1 MNKFGLWDENGVNL
15 VDMQNRLKPLTQV
28 ELELVVDEI
37 SEVLSGAQ
45 LQDILTNDRGM
56 ALVFRGAGSFS
67 LLIDLAP
74 NAPQLLLFE
83 KETPFRKHPKAKP
96 VGLFL
101 NSHAKNLYF
110 KGIEVLQD
118 FGRVVNLYLGNT
130 QSVCELEIRLIP
142 KQANLIVT
150 AAGKQISWEKPMELS
165 PPPHVEQ
172 IPEPRSLDELRQAW
186 KETLQAPQ
194 AGSMD
199 PKVLWQKQR
208 DKNLAKKRKAL
219 PEIQAQVDDPSFS
232 EWISVGEH
240 LKTFGFEGLR
250 IEQRQY
256 VDTEQTVSWNIEQ
269 CFKKAKQIQAKKEG
283 AQRRLE
289 ILQEEI
295 ADLEKAQYSPKALQD
310 KPVDMMKKADAK
322 GRKMNLSSGAIAYC
336 GKSAR
341 DNLALLRQAKA
352 WDYWLH
358 LRDYPGAH
366 AIVHR
371 KREQIISEKEFE
383 QIAQWVAKESL
394 AGKSLSDGQRLDVV
408 IVEARFV
415 RPIKGDKLGRVTYHS
430 EKTLTFTVRQL

>member
-1 MNKFGLWDENGVNL
+1 
-15 VDMQNRLKPLTQV
+15 MQNRLKPLTQV
-28 ELELVVDEI
+28 ELELVIDEI

-45 LQDILTNDRGM
+45 LQDILTNDRGI
-56 ALVFRGAGSFS
+56 ALVFRGAGSLS
-67 LLIDLAP
+67 VVIDLSP

-130 QSVCELEIRLIP
+130 QSVCEIEIRLIP
-142 KQANLIVT
+142 KQANLIVK
-150 AAGKQISWEKPMELS
+150 AAGKQIAWEKPLELS
-165 PPPHVEQ
+165 PRPQLDQ
-172 IPEPRSLDELRQAW
+172 IPDPRSLEDLRQAW
-186 KETLQAPQ
+186 RDTLQAPQ
-194 AGSMD
+194 VGSMD
-199 PKVLWQKQR
+199 PKVLWEKQR
-208 DKNLAKKRKAL
+208 DKNLAKKRKAV
-219 PEIQAQVDDPSFS
+219 PEIQAQVDDQSFVT
-232 EWISVGEH
+232 WTAVGEH
-240 LKTFGFEGLR
+240 LKTFGLDSLPGEYTKFVD
-250 IEQRQY
+250 IEKS
-256 VDTEQTVSWNIEQ
+256 VSWNIEQ

-283 AQRRLE
+283 AQKRLE
-289 ILQEEI
+289 LLQEEI
-295 ADLEKAQYSPKALQD
+295 AALEMARYSPKALLD
-310 KPVDMMKKADAK
+310 KPVDIMRKAEAR
-322 GRKMNLSSGAIAYC
+322 GRKMTLSSGAIAYC

-352 WDYWLH
+352 WDYWIH

-371 KREQIISEKEFE
+371 KREQIISEKEFD
-383 QIAQWVAKESL
+383 QIAQWVARESL
-394 AGKSLSDGQRLDVV
+394 AGKSLSEGQRLDVV

>member
-1 MNKFGLWDENGVNL
+1 MNKFGLWDDNGVNL
-15 VDMQNRLKPLTQV
+15 VSMQNRLKPLTQV
-28 ELELVVDEI
+28 ELELVVEEI

-45 LQDILTNDRGM
+45 LQDILTNDRGL

-67 LLIDLAP
+67 LIADLSP

-101 NSHAKNLYF
+101 NSHAKNLFF

-130 QSVCELEIRLIP
+130 QSVCEIEIRLIP
-142 KQANLIVT
+142 KQANLIVR
-150 AAGKQISWEKPMELS
+150 AGGKQISWEKPLELS
-165 PPPHVEQ
+165 PPPQLEQ
-172 IPEPRSLDELRQAW
+172 IPESRDLEILRQVW
-186 KETLQAPQ
+186 KQTLQAPQ

-199 PKVLWQKQR
+199 PKVLWEKQR

-219 PEIQAQVDDPSFS
+219 PEIQAQVDDQSFAT
-232 EWISVGEH
+232 WLALGEH
-240 LKTFGFEGLR
+240 LKTFGFEAVPVEYSKFL
-250 IEQRQY
+250 
-256 VDTEQTVSWNIEQ
+256 DTEQSVSWNIEQ

-283 AQRRLE
+283 AQKRLE
-289 ILQEEI
+289 LLQEEI
-295 ADLEKAQYSPKALQD
+295 EALEKTQYSPKALQD
-310 KPVDMMKKADAK
+310 KPIDMMKKADAK
-322 GRKMNLSSGAIAYC
+322 GRKMILSSGAIAYC

-383 QIAQWVAKESL
+383 EIAQWVARESL
-394 AGKSLSDGQRLDVV
+394 ASKSLTEGQRLDVV